1 MAIAGRR
8 WITNVARRVVSPH
21 RRAVVFG
28 VRYELTAASR
38 APISFPEAA
47 GHPGLQGI
55 GSGITI

>member
-8 WITNVARRVVSPH
+8 WITNVAPWSCIATSTGRS
-21 RRAVVFG
+21 FG
-28 VRYELTAASR
+28 VRCELLR
-38 APISFPEAA
+38 HPGRRFRFLKAA